1 MDFASKST
9 SSAQKFETQVATPTS
24 RQAWF
29 YTQWT
34 VERADPTH
42 LALKVSSKIME
53 VDDGDAE
60 VLRVE
65 KEERNGY
72 PKGVMEDKVMEEV
85 VLPLPIIENETQHV
99 ISNMLDCEELFGESK
114 AIVVKI
120 MAMGGVRRT

>member
-1 MDFASKST
+1 
-9 SSAQKFETQVATPTS
+9 
-24 RQAWF
+24 
-29 YTQWT
+29 
-34 VERADPTH
+34 
-42 LALKVSSKIME
+42 ME

-65 KEERNGY
+65 MEERNGY

-114 AIVVKI
+114 AVVVKI